1 MTEATA
7 TLIGGTFLVFLCQ
20 VLKRAFHLSG
30 NAMRWVAV
38 GASVVVA
45 GGAMLWQGELLFS
58 DPETLLTGGLAMLGL
73 SQSRRDLRQSENPM
87 AQGADSREDSG
98 FHLGADRLPQA
109 SCTSRKGN

>member
-38 GASVVVA
+38 GASIVVA

-73 SQSRRDLRQSENPM
+73 SQIIYGAVKEKMNLSETGIPT
-87 AQGADSREDSG
+87 GSK
-98 FHLGADRLPQA
+98 
-109 SCTSRKGN
+109 TK

>member
-73 SQSRRDLRQSENPM
+73 SQIIYGAVKEKMNLSETGIPT
-87 AQGADSREDSG
+87 GSE
-98 FHLGADRLPQA
+98 
-109 SCTSRKGN
+109 TK

>member
-38 GASVVVA
+38 GASIVVA

-73 SQSRRDLRQSENPM
+73 SQIIYGAIKEKMNLSETGIPT
-87 AQGADSREDSG
+87 GSK
-98 FHLGADRLPQA
+98 
-109 SCTSRKGN
+109 TK